1 MRYRVTAAFVITL
14 GVGLAA
20 AGWRSGPAAQA
31 PAPLEW
37 QDPAIVGVNKEPP
50 HATFTSYPDD
60 ALARAGRRES
70 LPYYR
75 SLNGDW
81 KFHWV
86 PKPADRP
93 VDFYR
98 PGFDD
103 AAWKTIRVPSNW
115 QFEGYDVPIYVNI
128 PYPWGKP
135 DPPHIPA
142 NNNPVGSYRTRFTV
156 PASWSGR
163 DVYLTFDGV
172 ESAFYLWVNGERVGY
187 SEDSRTPAEFNVT
200 KYLKEGANLLA
211 VEVYRWS
218 DASYLE
224 DQDFWR
230 LSGIFRDVTLWSA
243 APLHVRDLQIRTNL
257 DAAYTDAQLAID
269 VQVRNRSAAA
279 ANLSLRATLMDA
291 QGAELGRASTA
302 AVRVPAGEA
311 STVPIV
317 RSISAPRKWTAES
330 PYLYTLVV
338 SLVDD
343 SGRVIEAIPQKVG
356 FRTVEMKD
364 GQLMVNGRPILIKGV
379 NRHEHDADTGH
390 AVSVE
395 QMLRDV
401 RLMKRHNI
409 NAVRT
414 SHYPNDPAWYDL
426 CDQYGLYVIDEANIE
441 SHGMGYAPSRT
452 LGNNPAWKAA
462 HMDRTVRMVE
472 RDKNHPS
479 VIIWSLGNEAGDGV
493 NFEATSAWVH
503 QRDPSRPVQYEQAG
517 LKAHTDIYAPMYTRP
532 TGVANYGA
540 KPQTRPLILC
550 EYAHAMGNSTG
561 NFREYWDLFYGNP
574 QLQGGL
580 IWDWVDQGIRTR
592 IPAAGARQARPE
604 RTLLAGPEF
613 QMGFRQ
619 VDKAGTYLAY
629 GGDFGPIDVPSDYNF
644 CMNGLVN
651 ADREPHPG
659 LLVVK
664 RNYQYVHVK
673 PVDLAAGTVK
683 VTNWHDFTPLDDAL
697 AGRWT
702 VQADGSTVASGAMP
716 PLAIGPR
723 KSRDV
728 ALPLPAITPRPG
740 VEYFLDVS
748 WRLKAD
754 APWGGRAGDE
764 MAYDQFTL
772 PIGRPAA
779 PVPPPPAAALAL
791 ADGPDAVT
799 VTGPA
804 FTVRFDKASGTM
816 ASLKYRGTELVHQP
830 LMPDFWRAWT
840 DNDRGARLQTRLNV
854 WRIASESWDARAV
867 KATRAADGSVRVEV
881 EAAIPVISSTYRMTY
896 TVFPT
901 GDIYVDASFAP
912 GIDTLPMLPRFGMRM
927 AMPAG
932 FERVAWFGP
941 GPEETYADRNE
952 ARVGRHSGTVDGQWT
967 EYSKPQENGN
977 KEDVRWLAVTNAKG
991 VGLLAV
997 GMPHLGA
1004 AVRHFTHEDIWNAK
1018 HAYELT
1024 RRPETHLNLDF
1035 AQMGVGGDDSWG
1047 ALAHEPYQ
1055 LPAKAY
1061 SYRFRLRP
1069 YSTAIDGTPE
1079 ALAKKAPMAP
1089 GR

>member
-1 MRYRVTAAFVITL
+1 MRHRVTAGLAVTL

-20 AGWRSGPAAQA
+20 AGWRSGTAAQA
-31 PAPLEW
+31 PPLEW
-37 QDPAIVGVNKEPP
+37 QDPAIVGVNKEPAR
-50 HATFTSYPDD
+50 ATFTIYPDE
-60 ALARAGRRES
+60 ALARAGKREAS
-70 LPYYR
+70 PFYK

-98 PGFDD
+98 PDFDD
-103 AAWKTIRVPSNW
+103 AAWKTIRVPANW

-128 PYPWGKP
+128 TYPWGAP

-142 NNNPVGSYRTRFTV
+142 HNNPVGSYRTRFTV
-156 PASWSGR
+156 PPSWTGR
-163 DVYLTFDGV
+163 DVYITFDGV
-172 ESAFYLWVNGERVGY
+172 ESAFYLWVNGERAGY

-200 KYLKEGANLLA
+200 RYLRDGENLLA

-243 APLHVRDLQIRTNL
+243 GPLHVTDLQIRTNL
-257 DAAYTDAQLAID
+257 DATCTNADLEIEAR
-269 VQVRNRSAAA
+269 VRNGAPAAA
-279 ANLSLRATLMDA
+279 AMSVRATLLDA
-291 QGAELGRASTA
+291 QGAEVARATA
-302 AVRVPAGEA
+302 AVEGVAGGQ
-311 STVPIV
+311 
-317 RSISAPRKWTAES
+317 SATAAMVQAIRAPTKWSAET

-338 SLVDD
+338 SILDD
-343 SGRVIEAIPQKVG
+343 RGRVAEAIPQKVG
-356 FRTVEMKD
+356 FRKVEMKD
-364 GQLMVNGRPILIKGV
+364 GRLMVNGRPILIKGV

-390 AVSVE
+390 HATVE

-401 RLMKRHNI
+401 RLMKRHNV

-426 CDQYGLYVIDEANIE
+426 CDRYGLYVIDEANIE
-441 SHGMGYAPSRT
+441 SHGMGYAPART
-452 LGNNPAWKAA
+452 LGNNPAWSVA

-493 NFEATSAWVH
+493 NFEATSAWVR
-503 QRDPSRPVQYEQAG
+503 QRDRTRPVQYERAG
-517 LKAHTDIYAPMYTRP
+517 LKPHTDIYAPMYTRP
-532 TGVANYGA
+532 RGVASYGSQ
-540 KPQTRPLILC
+540 PQTRPLILC

-574 QLQGGL
+574 QLQGGF

-592 IPAAGARQARPE
+592 IPAAGVRQDRPV
-604 RTLLAGPEF
+604 RALLDGPEF
-613 QMGFRQ
+613 QLGFRR

-629 GGDFGPIDVPSDYNF
+629 GGDFGPIDVPSDFNF

-651 ADREPHPG
+651 ADREPYPG
-659 LLVVK
+659 LLAVK

-673 PVDLAAGTVK
+673 PVDLAAGRVT
-683 VTNWHDFTPLDDAL
+683 VTNWHDFRALDEAL
-697 AGRWT
+697 TGRWA
-702 VQADGSTVASGAMP
+702 VQADGSTVASGIIP

-723 KSRDV
+723 ERREI
-728 ALPLPAITPRPG
+728 ALPLPPVTPQPG
-740 VEYFLDVS
+740 VEYFLDIS

-764 MAYDQFTL
+764 MAYDQFML

-779 PVPPPPAAALAL
+779 PVPPSPAATLAL
-791 ADGPDAVT
+791 VDGPDAVT

-804 FTVRFDKASGTM
+804 FTVLFDKASGTM
-816 ASLKYRGTELVHQP
+816 ASLTYRGTELVHRP
-830 LMPDFWRAWT
+830 LVPDFWRAWT
-840 DNDRGARLQTRLNV
+840 DNDRGATLQTRLNV
-854 WRIASESWDARAV
+854 WRVASESWDPKGVTAA
-867 KATRAADGSVRVEV
+867 KAADGSVRVDV
-881 EAAIPVISSTYRMTY
+881 DAAIPAISSTYRVSY

-901 GDIYVDASFAP
+901 GDIHVEASFSP
-912 GIDTLPMLPRFGMRM
+912 GIETLPMLPRFGMQM

-952 ARVGRHSGTVDGQWT
+952 ARVGRHSGTVDAQWT

-977 KEDVRWLAVTNAKG
+977 KVDVRWIALTNKAG

-997 GMPHLGA
+997 GMPHLCA
-1004 AVRHFTHEDIWNAK
+1004 AARHYTHEDIWNAK
-1018 HAYELT
+1018 HAHELT
-1024 RRPETHLNLDF
+1024 RRPETYLNLDHR
-1035 AQMGVGGDDSWG
+1035 QMGVGGDDSWG
-1047 ALAHEPYQ
+1047 AVAHEPYQ
-1055 LPAKAY
+1055 LPAKDY

-1069 YSTAIDGTPE
+1069 FSTAIDGAPD
-1079 ALAKKAPMAP
+1079 ALAKKAPAELP
-1089 GR
+1089 R

>member
-1 MRYRVTAAFVITL
+1 MRHRVTAAFVITL
-14 GVGLAA
+14 GIGLAA

-50 HATFTSYPDD
+50 HATFTSYPDE
-60 ALARAGRRES
+60 ALARAGKRETS
-70 LPYYR
+70 PYYR

-103 AAWKTIRVPSNW
+103 AAWKSIRVPSNW

-156 PASWSGR
+156 PPSWAGR

-187 SEDSRTPAEFNVT
+187 SEDSRLPAEFNIT
-200 KYLKEGANLLA
+200 KYLQDGENLLA

-230 LSGIFRDVTLWSA
+230 LSGIFRDVTLSSA
-243 APLHVRDLQIRTNL
+243 GPLHVRDLQIRTNL
-257 DAAYTDAQLAID
+257 DAAYTDAQLAIE

-279 ANLSLRATLMDA
+279 ANLSLRATLLDA

-302 AVRVPAGEA
+302 AGRVPAGEA
-311 STVPIV
+311 STVSMVRPIV
-317 RSISAPRKWTAES
+317 APRKWTAES

-338 SLVDD
+338 SLLDD
-343 SGRVIEAIPQKVG
+343 SGRLVEAIPQKVG
-356 FRTVEMKD
+356 FRAVEMKE

-414 SHYPNDPAWYDL
+414 SHYPNDPAWYEL

-441 SHGMGYAPSRT
+441 SHGMGYAPART

-479 VIIWSLGNEAGDGV
+479 IIIWSLGNEAGDGV

-517 LKAHTDIYAPMYTRP
+517 RKAHTDMFVPMYMRP
-532 TGVANYGA
+532 KGMADYA
-540 KPQTRPLILC
+540 SQTQPKPLIQC

-561 NFREYWDLFYGNP
+561 NFREYWDLVYSSP

-604 RTLLAGPEF
+604 RALLAGPEF

-629 GGDFGPIDVPSDYNF
+629 GGDFGPIDVPTDYNF
-644 CMNGLVN
+644 CMNGLVD
-651 ADREPHPG
+651 ADRQPHPG

-697 AGRWT
+697 TGRWT

-716 PLAIGPR
+716 PLALGPR
-723 KSRDV
+723 ESKDV
-728 ALPLPAITPRPG
+728 TLPLPAITPRPG

-764 MAYDQFTL
+764 MAYDQFKL
-772 PIGRPAA
+772 PVGRPAA
-779 PVPPPPAAALAL
+779 PVPPSPAATLAL

-799 VTGPA
+799 ITGAA
-804 FTVRFDKASGTM
+804 FTVLFDKASGTM

-840 DNDRGARLQTRLNV
+840 DNDRGAKLQTRLNV
-854 WRIASESWDARAV
+854 WR
-867 KATRAADGSVRVEV
+867 TR
-881 EAAIPVISSTYRMTY
+881 
-896 TVFPT
+896 
-901 GDIYVDASFAP
+901 
-912 GIDTLPMLPRFGMRM
+912 
-927 AMPAG
+927 
-932 FERVAWFGP
+932 ERV
-941 GPEETYADRNE
+941 
-952 ARVGRHSGTVDGQWT
+952 VGRQDGH
-967 EYSKPQENGN
+967 G
-977 KEDVRWLAVTNAKG
+977 
-991 VGLLAV
+991 
-997 GMPHLGA
+997 
-1004 AVRHFTHEDIWNAK
+1004 
-1018 HAYELT
+1018 HA
-1024 RRPETHLNLDF
+1024 
-1035 AQMGVGGDDSWG
+1035 
-1047 ALAHEPYQ
+1047 
-1055 LPAKAY
+1055 
-1061 SYRFRLRP
+1061 
-1069 YSTAIDGTPE
+1069 
-1079 ALAKKAPMAP
+1079 

>member
-1 MRYRVTAAFVITL
+1 MRHRVTAAFVITL

-20 AGWRSGPAAQA
+20 TGWRSGPAAQG

-37 QDPAIVGVNKEPP
+37 QDPAVVGVNKEPP
-50 HATFTSYPDD
+50 HATFTIYPDE
-60 ALARAGRRES
+60 ALARAGKRES
-70 LPYYR
+70 SPFYT

-93 VDFYR
+93 TDFYR

-103 AAWKTIRVPSNW
+103 ASWKTIRVPSNW

-128 PYPWGKP
+128 TYPWGVP

-142 NNNPVGSYRTRFTV
+142 DNNPVGSYRTRFTV
-156 PASWSGR
+156 PPSWSGR

-187 SEDSRTPAEFNVT
+187 SEDSRTPAEFNIT
-200 KYLKEGANLLA
+200 RHLREGENLLA

-243 APLHVRDLQIRTNL
+243 GPLHVRDLQIRTDL
-257 DAAYTDAQLAID
+257 DASYTDATLAIE
-269 VQVRNRSAAA
+269 VQVRNGSAGAA
-279 ANLSLRATLMDA
+279 SPSVRASLLNA
-291 QGAELGRASTA
+291 QGVELARSTA
-302 AVRVPAGEA
+302 TVTGLPAGQSA
-311 STVPIV
+311 SAEMVQA
-317 RSISAPRKWTAES
+317 ISAPRKWTAES

-343 SGRVIEAIPQKVG
+343 RGQVIEAIPQKVG
-356 FRTVEMKD
+356 FREVEMKD
-364 GQLMVNGRPILIKGV
+364 GQLQVNGRPILIKGT

-390 AVSVE
+390 AVTVE

-401 RLMKRHNI
+401 RLMKRHNL

-414 SHYPNDPAWYDL
+414 SHYPNDPVWYDL

-441 SHGMGYAPSRT
+441 SHGMGYSPSRT
-452 LGNNPAWKAA
+452 LGNNPAWKTA
-462 HMDRTVRMVE
+462 HLDRTIRMVE

-479 VIIWSLGNEAGDGV
+479 VIVWSLGNEAGDGV

-517 LKAHTDIYAPMYTRP
+517 LKAHTDLYVPMYTRP
-532 TGVANYGA
+532 SGVAAYGTNA
-540 KPQTRPLILC
+540 QSRPLILC

-561 NFREYWDLFYGNP
+561 NFREYWDLFYANP

-592 IPAAGARQARPE
+592 IPPAGTRQDRPE
-604 RTLLAGPEF
+604 RTILSGPEF
-613 QMGFRQ
+613 QMGFRR

-629 GGDFGPIDVPSDYNF
+629 GGDFGPLDVPSDFNF

-673 PVDLAAGTVK
+673 PADLASGRVK
-683 VTNWHDFTPLDDAL
+683 VTNWHDFTALDDAL
-697 AGRWT
+697 AGRWA
-702 VQADGSTVASGAMP
+702 VQADGKTLAVGNIP
-716 PLAIGPR
+716 PLKLGPR
-723 KSRDV
+723 ET
-728 ALPLPAITPRPG
+728 AEITLPLPAITPQPG

-748 WRLKAD
+748 WTLKAN

-764 MAYDQFTL
+764 MAFDQFKL
-772 PIGRPAA
+772 PAERPASPA
-779 PVPPPPAAALAL
+779 EAVPGAKLIL
-791 ADGPDAVT
+791 VDSEDGVTIRGQSFAVQ
-799 VTGPA
+799 
-804 FTVRFDKASGTM
+804 FDKASGTM
-816 ASLKYRGTELVHQP
+816 RSLTYRGTELVQRP
-830 LMPDFWRAWT
+830 LLPDFWRAWT
-840 DNDRGARLQTRLNV
+840 DNDRGARLQAKLDV
-854 WRIASESWDARAV
+854 WRLASESWHARGV
-867 KATRAADGSVRVEV
+867 QATQAADGTVRVDID
-881 EAAIPVISSTYRMTY
+881 AAIPVISSAYRVVY
-896 TVFPT
+896 TVFPS
-901 GDIYVDASFAP
+901 GDIYVDASFTP
-912 GIDTLPMLPRFGMRM
+912 GLDTLPMLPRFGMQM

-932 FERVAWFGP
+932 FERVAWYGP

-977 KEDVRWLAVTNAKG
+977 KIGVRWLAVTNSQG

-997 GMPHLGA
+997 GMPHLSA
-1004 AVRHFTHEDIWNAK
+1004 AVRHYTHEDIWNAA
-1018 HAYELT
+1018 HTYELA
-1024 RRPETHLNLDF
+1024 RRPETYVNLDDR
-1035 AQMGVGGDDSWG
+1035 QMGVGGDDSWG
-1047 ALAHEPYQ
+1047 ALAHEPYR

-1061 SYRFRLRP
+1061 RYRVRLRP
-1069 YSTAIDGTPE
+1069 FSSAIDGAPD

-1089 GR
+1089 PQ

>member
-1 MRYRVTAAFVITL
+1 MRHRVTAAFVITL
-14 GVGLAA
+14 GIGLAA

-50 HATFTSYPDD
+50 HATFTSYPDE
-60 ALARAGRRES
+60 ALARAGKRETS
-70 LPYYR
+70 PYYR

-103 AAWKTIRVPSNW
+103 AAWKSIRVPSNW

-156 PASWSGR
+156 PPSWAGR

-187 SEDSRTPAEFNVT
+187 SEDSRLPAEFNIT
-200 KYLKEGANLLA
+200 KYLQDGENLLA

-230 LSGIFRDVTLWSA
+230 LSGIFRDVTLSSA
-243 APLHVRDLQIRTNL
+243 GPLHVRDLQIRTNL
-257 DAAYTDAQLAID
+257 DAAYTDAQLAIE

-279 ANLSLRATLMDA
+279 ANLSLRATLLDA

-302 AVRVPAGEA
+302 AGRVPAGEA
-311 STVPIV
+311 STVSMVRPIV
-317 RSISAPRKWTAES
+317 APRKWTAES

-338 SLVDD
+338 SLLDD
-343 SGRVIEAIPQKVG
+343 SGRVVEAIPQKVG
-356 FRTVEMKD
+356 FRAVEMKD

-414 SHYPNDPAWYDL
+414 SHYPNDPAWYEL

-479 VIIWSLGNEAGDGV
+479 IIIWSLGNEAGDGV

-517 LKAHTDIYAPMYTRP
+517 RKAHTDMFVPMYMRP
-532 TGVANYGA
+532 KGMADYA
-540 KPQTRPLILC
+540 SQTQPKPLIQC

-561 NFREYWDLFYGNP
+561 NFREYWDLVYSSP

-604 RTLLAGPEF
+604 RALLAGPEF

-629 GGDFGPIDVPSDYNF
+629 GGDFGPLDVPTDYNF
-644 CMNGLVN
+644 CMNGLVD
-651 ADREPHPG
+651 ADRQPHPG

-697 AGRWT
+697 TGRWT
-702 VQADGSTVASGAMP
+702 LQADGLTVASGAMP
-716 PLAIGPR
+716 PLALAPR
-723 KSRDV
+723 ESKDV
-728 ALPLPAITPRPG
+728 TLPLPAITPQPG

-764 MAYDQFTL
+764 MAYDQFKL

-779 PVPPPPAAALAL
+779 PLPPSPAATLAL

-799 VTGPA
+799 ITGPA
-804 FTVRFDKASGTM
+804 FTVLFDKASGTM

-840 DNDRGARLQTRLNV
+840 DNDRGAKLQTRLNV
-854 WRIASESWDARAV
+854 WR
-867 KATRAADGSVRVEV
+867 TR
-881 EAAIPVISSTYRMTY
+881 
-896 TVFPT
+896 
-901 GDIYVDASFAP
+901 
-912 GIDTLPMLPRFGMRM
+912 
-927 AMPAG
+927 
-932 FERVAWFGP
+932 ERV
-941 GPEETYADRNE
+941 
-952 ARVGRHSGTVDGQWT
+952 VGRQDGH
-967 EYSKPQENGN
+967 G
-977 KEDVRWLAVTNAKG
+977 
-991 VGLLAV
+991 
-997 GMPHLGA
+997 
-1004 AVRHFTHEDIWNAK
+1004 
-1018 HAYELT
+1018 HA
-1024 RRPETHLNLDF
+1024 
-1035 AQMGVGGDDSWG
+1035 
-1047 ALAHEPYQ
+1047 
-1055 LPAKAY
+1055 
-1061 SYRFRLRP
+1061 
-1069 YSTAIDGTPE
+1069 
-1079 ALAKKAPMAP
+1079 